1 MDRPRVSSSKGQLG
15 KILDVMAEAVTV
27 TEADGRLVFAN
38 VAALERMGL
47 QSVEEARA
55 VGPEDLLTRFEI
67 TDETGRPVDPQEF
80 PGRALLRGRRAE
92 PKLLRLVNKSTGRV
106 LWTLVKASEFEDDE
120 GRRLAVNVLQDV
132 TVAKERELRERFLS
146 HASEVLASSL
156 EYDGTLTRVADL
168 AVPDLADW
176 CSVEMLEGTRI
187 RQLAVA
193 HIDPAMV
200 AFAREFRQRF
210 PPSLDDPTGVGAV
223 LRTGKREFYPT
234 IPHEMLAA
242 NARDEQQMRVIR
254 DLEVQSVMI
263 VPMRSRQREVLGAIS
278 FVTAGAPR
286 RFFEADLAFAE
297 EFAARAGSAVE
308 NARLYRERS
317 ETAETLRRSLI
328 PARLPVAPGWRTA
341 TLYRPAAPEREIGGD
356 FFDLFETEGG
366 FTVVIGDVTGKGIE
380 AATLTAMA
388 RHSLRASALLGLSP
402 GASLALLNRL
412 LLEQEEFWLATA
424 AVARLTIARHQVVM
438 TLASA
443 GHPLPLRH
451 RAGEAPVETGTPG
464 ILLGFELAGGWPER
478 TLRIEAGDTL
488 LFYTDGVTDTPGR
501 RGRFGE
507 SRLRAVLRGCPAE
520 PEGLL
525 QAVDLA
531 LAQFRNGEP
540 PDDIAMLAVQLLPG
554 LASTKREPGR
564 GATSRSI
571 SRLQMRTA
579 R

>member
-1 MDRPRVSSSKGQLG
+1 MDHPGISSSRGQLEQ
-15 KILDVMAEAVTV
+15 ILGVMAEAVTV

-47 QSVEEARA
+47 DSVEEARA
-55 VGPEDLLTRFEI
+55 AGPNDLLARFEI
-67 TDETGRPVDPQEF
+67 TDDAGRPVEPQEF
-80 PGRALLRGRRAE
+80 PGRALLRGRPAE
-92 PKLLRLVNKSTGRV
+92 PKLLRLVDKATGRV

-120 GRRLAVNVLQDV
+120 GRRLAVNVLEDV
-132 TVAKERELRERFLS
+132 TVAKERELREHFLS

-193 HIDPAMV
+193 HIDPRMV
-200 AFAREFRQRF
+200 ALARELRQRF
-210 PPSLDDPTGVGAV
+210 PPSLDDPSGVGAV
-223 LRTGKREFYPT
+223 LRTGRRDFYPT
-234 IPHEMLAA
+234 VPPELLVS
-242 NARDEQQMRVIR
+242 NTRDEEQLRVIR
-254 DLEVQSVMI
+254 ELELQSVMI
-263 VPMRSRQREVLGAIS
+263 VPMRSRQSEVLGAIT
-278 FVTAGAPR
+278 FVAAGAPR
-286 RFFEADLAFAE
+286 RFFEPDLAFAE
-297 EFAARAGSAVE
+297 EFAARAASAVE

-328 PARLPVAPGWRTA
+328 PARLPAATGWRTA
-341 TLYRPAAPEREIGGD
+341 TLYRPASPEREIGGD

-366 FTVVIGDVTGKGIE
+366 FTVVIGDVAGKGIE

-412 LLEQEEFWLATA
+412 LLEQEELSLATA
-424 AVARLTIARHQVVM
+424 AIARLTIVDNEVVM

-443 GHPLPLRH
+443 GHPLPLIH
-451 RAGEAPVETGTPG
+451 RAGVAPAEAGTPG
-464 ILLGFELAGGWPER
+464 ILLGFELVGSWPER
-478 TLRIEAGDTL
+478 TVRVEAGDTV

-507 SRLRAVLRGCPAE
+507 TRLRAVLRGCPAD
-520 PEGLL
+520 PEELL
-525 QAVDLA
+525 EAIDMA
-531 LAQFRNGEP
+531 LAQFCTGEP
-540 PDDIAMLAVQLLPG
+540 LDDIAMLAVQLLPG
-554 LASTKREPGR
+554 LAPAEQEPSEGQR
-564 GATSRSI
+564 AVRSI
-571 SRLQMRTA
+571 A
-579 R
+579 FK